1 MMKKAF
7 LVASILALSASPA
20 LGANDQTP
28 EEKRNTQIIV
38 EVFDALESGA
48 LEPINRYFK
57 PDGATVLGLEERVRG
72 APRATFQEAAPF
84 PGALEN
90 VSVKIEHILAEGDKV
105 AVQSLIC
112 GDHTKPLLGFEP
124 TGKQV
129 CSRYLNLYILEDG
142 LIVNNSVGVHRD
154 QLRAQLEANAAQ

>member
-1 MMKKAF
+1 MKKAF
-7 LVASILALSASPA
+7 WVASIVALSAAPA
-20 LGANDQTP
+20 LGADGQTP

-57 PDGATVLGLEERVRG
+57 PDGATVFGLDERVRG
-72 APRATFQEAAPF
+72 EPRATFLEAAPF
-84 PGALEN
+84 PGSLDN
-90 VSVKIEHILAEGDKV
+90 VSVEIEHILAEGDKV
-105 AVQSLIC
+105 AIQSLIC
-112 GDHTKPLLGFEP
+112 GDHTKTLLGFEP

-129 CSRYLNLYILEDG
+129 CSRYLNLYVLEDG